1 MSFILDAL
9 KKSEADR
16 QRQNSVEAAYLPDR
30 AQNPGPSRWLTV
42 AVILLV
48 INIAVLAV
56 VLLKPGAERP
66 AAVATEPV
74 AQPERAPAE
83 EDPSFREMVTEAKR
97 TQQTVTPATSA
108 PPPNQQQTDT
118 QQSTPASQT
127 PQLASQQPQQQAP
140 PPVATAQ
147 PATTNEPPAAMSS
160 EPNAGAAVYPTF
172 NEVRAEGIVDL
183 PPLRIDIHVYSENA
197 ADRFVFINMNRHK
210 ERSTLS
216 EGPQILEIVPEGVV
230 LEYRGTRF
238 VLPRE

>member
-1 MSFILDAL
+1 
-9 KKSEADR
+9 
-16 QRQNSVEAAYLPDR
+16 
-30 AQNPGPSRWLTV
+30 
-42 AVILLV
+42 
-48 INIAVLAV
+48 
-56 VLLKPGAERP
+56 
-66 AAVATEPV
+66 
-74 AQPERAPAE
+74 
-83 EDPSFREMVTEAKR
+83 
-97 TQQTVTPATSA
+97 
-108 PPPNQQQTDT
+108 
-118 QQSTPASQT
+118 
-127 PQLASQQPQQQAP
+127 
-140 PPVATAQ
+140 
-147 PATTNEPPAAMSS
+147 MSS